1 MLKYFKSFEEHS
13 SYESYMNNR
22 PILANFDYCED
33 EDHVHVK
40 HINYE
45 DWYVRTTAFTA
56 GTISFNIWKN
66 MGTEYITSISY
77 SKDNGQTWFT
87 TNNIDNKDEHLQII
101 VDVNPK
107 DEILWK
113 GIAQQLGFYDQI
125 EDNNV
130 GSFFSSTAE
139 FIVDGN
145 IMSLLYGDNFL
156 GEHTL
161 NYEYMF
167 TRLFFNSD
175 GEDIMSCLL
184 ISAYNLRLPTS
195 ISYNNCYMDMFYN
208 CTYLKSAPKI
218 LPYISTIESYNLY
231 MFQNCT
237 SLIKFPDPILN
248 LDNVTIKYNDNVE
261 LNNSFTAKLAATQGN
276 NLLISTV
283 VVKMG
288 TQDITSSVYD
298 HGTRTITIPNVTDI
312 ITISA
317 KARIYD
323 AEVEYLQSDGIAYI
337 DTSVVLTKNYHI
349 EIDAAIFDET
359 FNSSNYVL
367 LLGAQTNNSTYSQ
380 PLGFN
385 PSGNPY
391 SQIGDGNSYARI
403 MVNHKNK
410 VMRHYI
416 CRGDGTTQYISFNNN
431 EISSKTISG
440 NLSSLS
446 MYIFANNH
454 QNGVQNNIVAQ
465 VGSIKIII
473 DDILVRDFIPVCK
486 DGVGYFYDNV
496 SGTLFGNANTQGLFT
511 YGKIEFEDP
520 LVKSICVENWGNHF
534 IYGEITENEAAA
546 VTTLN
551 GKFVAQRTIT
561 SFDELKYFTGLT
573 TLYYAYQ
580 NSGHNG
586 QLSFC
591 DKLGKITLPAAP
603 ITNWGGAFRQ
613 TPSLS
618 SLLLD
623 LDMTPITAQTVTLNA
638 PWRETYRLRELKLPG
653 ITYTGTMQYGF
664 RNCQQI
670 TTIIIDGT
678 ANVSSV
684 TSYNNCFLNCSKLT
698 TITGTISNISASI
711 NLSACPLNVASATII
726 VNGLSSSGSG
736 KTCTFKASMQATY
749 EADTTFNAAVTAAT
763 ANGWSIAFA

>member
-13 SYESYMNNR
+13 NYESYMNNR

-33 EDHVHVK
+33 EDDVHVK

-45 DWYVRTTAFTA
+45 DWYVRTTAFTV

-101 VDVNPK
+101 VDVNPG

-139 FIVDGN
+139 FVIDGN

-175 GEDIMSCLL
+175 EEDVMSCLL

-323 AEVEYLQSDGIAYI
+323 AEVEYLQSDGIAFI
-337 DTSVVLTKNYHI
+337 DLQNQIVSSTDII
-349 EIDAAIFDET
+349 EIEFKLIKSGNVTRGVFGARDSASSLNFSAIVGSTNNVIIDINNSNYST
-359 FNSSNYVL
+359 YRVNSSQSGY
-367 LLGAQTNNSTYSQ
+367 NNLCQLHMEQS
-380 PLGFN
+380 
-385 PSGNPY
+385 
-391 SQIGDGNSYARI
+391 
-403 MVNHKNK
+403 NK
-410 VMRHYI
+410 KILY
-416 CRGDGTTQYISFNNN
+416 DN
-431 EISSKTISG
+431 
-440 NLSSLS
+440 
-446 MYIFANNH
+446 
-454 QNGVQNNIVAQ
+454 VQIVASTKSSDSFTTS
-465 VGSIKIII
+465 GSAYLFSTNGI
-473 DDILVRDFIPVCK
+473 DANANIALYKFKWIRNSDILFDMIPVCK
-486 DGVGYFYDNV
+486 NGIGYLYDNV

-511 YGKIEFEDP
+511 YGTNEYLDED
-520 LVKSICVENWGNHF
+520 N
-534 IYGEITENEAAA
+534 
-546 VTTLN
+546 
-551 GKFVAQRTIT
+551 
-561 SFDELKYFTGLT
+561 
-573 TLYYAYQ
+573 
-580 NSGHNG
+580 
-586 QLSFC
+586 
-591 DKLGKITLPAAP
+591 
-603 ITNWGGAFRQ
+603 
-613 TPSLS
+613 
-618 SLLLD
+618 
-623 LDMTPITAQTVTLNA
+623 
-638 PWRETYRLRELKLPG
+638 
-653 ITYTGTMQYGF
+653 
-664 RNCQQI
+664 
-670 TTIIIDGT
+670 
-678 ANVSSV
+678 
-684 TSYNNCFLNCSKLT
+684 
-698 TITGTISNISASI
+698 
-711 NLSACPLNVASATII
+711 
-726 VNGLSSSGSG
+726 
-736 KTCTFKASMQATY
+736 
-749 EADTTFNAAVTAAT
+749 
-763 ANGWSIAFA
+763 